1 MLTAVLAARPQLA
14 HGRQKVRDRLLRGG
28 ERHGHHQVLPSR
40 QREEWGILPPVK
52 GMRRSSFPGKIDGE
66 SPMKKSRF
74 SEAQRMGVL
83 RRVSW

>member
-14 HGRQKVRDRLLRGG
+14 HSRQKVRDRLLRGG
-28 ERHGHHQVLPSR
+28 ERHGHH

-66 SPMKKSRF
+66 TPMQKSRF

-83 RRVSW
+83 RQVSR